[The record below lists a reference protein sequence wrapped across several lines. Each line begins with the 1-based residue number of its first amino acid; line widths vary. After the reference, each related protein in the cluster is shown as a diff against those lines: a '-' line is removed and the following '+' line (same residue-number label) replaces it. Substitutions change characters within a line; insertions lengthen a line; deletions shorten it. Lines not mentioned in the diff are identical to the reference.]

1 MIMRPL
7 QQYYEF
13 MGVSLHC
20 HHLTIQSQGN
30 VRCVVR
36 HDGTL
41 VESNEYYPY
50 GGLFSATASAQP
62 CKYGSKELDRTNGLD
77 LYDSEARWY
86 DPLLGRT
93 TTMDPLAEKYYGLSP
108 YAWCAGNPV
117 KFVDPDGNTIS
128 IIIEE
133 GIYQYDYDNSS
144 FVDSDG
150 NIAQLDDA
158 FFNQVLDA
166 LSILREGIVGNDLV
180 KYISCNSGYNVFIKS
195 SGTNG
200 YNRQGANYS
209 IDWNAELTEGGPSY
223 FGIGNDYTRERP
235 AYVGL
240 GHEMAHVQDSWMG
253 KVDDSI
259 WYIANENTIV
269 PKSEIY
275 ACSIENKIRA
285 EHKIPMR
292 THFSYYKNETV
303 CPKSSLF
310 SPFCTYYLLRRGK

>member
-1 MIMRPL
+1 M
-7 QQYYEF
+7 
-13 MGVSLHC
+13 
-20 HHLTIQSQGN
+20 
-30 VRCVVR
+30 
-36 HDGTL
+36 
-41 VESNEYYPY
+41 
-50 GGLFSATASAQP
+50 
-62 CKYGSKELDRTNGLD
+62 
-77 LYDSEARWY
+77 
-86 DPLLGRT
+86 
-93 TTMDPLAEKYYGLSP
+93 
-108 YAWCAGNPV
+108 
-117 KFVDPDGNTIS
+117 
-128 IIIEE
+128 
-133 GIYQYDYDNSS
+133 
-144 FVDSDG
+144 
-150 NIAQLDDA
+150 
-158 FFNQVLDA
+158 
-166 LSILREGIVGNDLV
+166 
-180 KYISCNSGYNVFIKS
+180 FIKS